1 VKILLILRK
10 LFKIKLTSFGNPLK
24 EIQGKTTKTKQG
36 VPKDKQEKH
45 KKQGKLNSKEIY
57 CM

>member
-1 VKILLILRK
+1 LRK